1 MKENLLIILGVLL
14 LFIVSAYI
22 RTRYRLSNGFNFWS
36 SVIAVAVFTAMLVN
50 DIFFRDMFK
59 NESLQT
65 SIMLLLAYVVLIGYL
80 SFKGF
85 KSFKQMRK

>member
-1 MKENLLIILGVLL
+1 MKEDLIIILGVLL
-14 LFIVSAYI
+14 IFIVSSYI
-22 RTRYRLSNGFNFWS
+22 RTRYRQSNSFNFWS
-36 SVIAVAVFTAMLVN
+36 SVITILMITAMLIY
-50 DIFFRDMFK
+50 DILFRDMFK

-65 SIMLLLAYVVLIGYL
+65 IVILLLTYTVLLGYL